1 MRYVKI
7 YDDGEPEQETETKD
21 NEPLSIM
28 PKMFATEK
36 LFCEY
41 QVKRAIEERQLE
53 RAIGYDHTLS
63 MLYKM
68 GLDTSEKQYPVRLDI
83 VQKWWG
89 VWGSYA
95 FKLGYEKRGNK

>member
-21 NEPLSIM
+21 NEPLYIM
-28 PKMFATEK
+28 PKIFTTRK
-36 LFCEY
+36 SFREY
-41 QVKRAIEERQLE
+41 QLE